1 MRSITLLS
9 LVLGAAAAVGRIR
22 VDSEGRFRA
31 PDGRTQVFHGVN
43 VVQKSFPWHPSLG
56 EFDANTSLN
65 AEDMANLQ
73 SWGLNVVRLGV
84 MWPGVEPAPGKY
96 NQTYLEVVRQ
106 LVNDM
111 HSHGIYTIVDFH
123 QDAFAER
130 FCGEGVPDWL
140 LGMLEPIRR
149 SCKGV
154 FPEAAKF
161 FGQCKSFADYNYS
174 TDPKTGF
181 PRSEECLSV
190 GFDMYSRTPEV
201 TSSWGNFFAFDS
213 VQQKFHDFW
222 SVVAKAFVGVP
233 GVLGYD
239 LVNEPLN
246 GDYYTDAKLFEPG
259 EADRRLLEPMY
270 VSLSKVIREADP
282 EAILMYEPAPFPD
295 TIPAYVPLAGGVR
308 PVGFQTG
315 PTPGEGERQVLSYH
329 IYSCGFATDKCDRKG
344 DLPSPVCEECDR
356 MADSAV
362 ATREADA
369 RRLGGAAFLTEFG
382 ACSGTPNCLSEIH
395 RVADMADRALHSWA
409 YWEFKYNHD
418 ITTVA
423 GPEEGFY
430 DLQGSLQVAKVA
442 ALSRTYAQLVA
453 GRTTSLRYDASSGAF
468 RLTYVPESTQG
479 LKTEIYYNEKL
490 NYPAGAEVHVLG
502 GSSKV
507 VGKNRVEVTADV
519 AAGALVD
526 VALVRPS
533 FLGGGQFR
541 SAGGGLV
548 QWKAESANTTS
559 FELST
564 SSSIT
569 WWKGLKV
576 ISDLGETVCDLHMQ
590 DATHGPIRCTLP
602 EPAQTTLLFSY
613 TIELWK
619 AKELGVH
626 RRVDVLNHKFLGPLL
641 GRTVSFHWSSDSDVQ
656 EATAKQLRG
665 VPAGA
670 GPAVEVVV

>member
-1 MRSITLLS
+1 MLRGGSPFQISPEIEEPSGDDPKGDRATNGRKKPGRNGIITGEDA
-9 LVLGAAAAVGRIR
+9 LGRDYGENPVGI
-22 VDSEGRFRA
+22 VTYHEDIKACDTFHEGTEA
-31 PDGRTQVFHGVN
+31 
-43 VVQKSFPWHPSLG
+43 
-56 EFDANTSLN
+56 
-65 AEDMANLQ
+65 
-73 SWGLNVVRLGV
+73 
-84 MWPGVEPAPGKY
+84 
-96 NQTYLEVVRQ
+96 
-106 LVNDM
+106 
-111 HSHGIYTIVDFH
+111 IYTYIEETY
-123 QDAFAER
+123 AFVKDIWESNTYDN
-130 FCGEGVPDWL
+130 G
-140 LGMLEPIRR
+140 R
-149 SCKGV
+149 SGPSDYINGV
-154 FPEAAKF
+154 FIVCDCFWAAGYEF
-161 FGQCKSFADYNYS
+161 PNYY
-174 TDPKTGF
+174 K
-181 PRSEECLSV
+181 RS
-190 GFDMYSRTPEV
+190 
-201 TSSWGNFFAFDS
+201 
-213 VQQKFHDFW
+213 
-222 SVVAKAFVGVP
+222 
-233 GVLGYD
+233 VLGYD

-362 ATREADA
+362 TTREADA

-430 DLQGSLQVAKVA
+430 DLQGNLQVPKVA
-442 ALSRTYAQLVA
+442 ALSRTYAPLVA

-468 RLTYVPESTQG
+468 RLTYVPEESTHS

-490 NYPAGAEVHVLG
+490 NYPSGAEVHVLG
-502 GSSKV
+502 GSSAA
-507 VGKNRVEVTADV
+507 VGKNRVEVTAEV
-519 AAGALVD
+519 PAGAVVD
-526 VALVRPS
+526 VALARPS
-533 FLGGGQFR
+533 FLGNGQFR

-548 QWKAESANTTS
+548 EWKAESASTTS

-564 SSSIT
+564 SSNVT

-576 ISDLGETVCDLHMQ
+576 ISDLGETVCDLQMQ

-602 EPAQTTLLFSY
+602 EPAQNTLLFSY

-619 AKELGVH
+619 AKELGIH
-626 RRVDVLNHKFLGPLL
+626 RRVDVLKHDFLGPLL
-641 GRTVSFHWSSDSDVQ
+641 GRTVSFHWSSDSDIQEVPSQ
-656 EATAKQLRG
+656 AAPGDCEATPWRFCRRRSGRG
-665 VPAGA
+665 SGGLSRTPLLKAPVAASPRGEPWRCT
-670 GPAVEVVV
+670 G